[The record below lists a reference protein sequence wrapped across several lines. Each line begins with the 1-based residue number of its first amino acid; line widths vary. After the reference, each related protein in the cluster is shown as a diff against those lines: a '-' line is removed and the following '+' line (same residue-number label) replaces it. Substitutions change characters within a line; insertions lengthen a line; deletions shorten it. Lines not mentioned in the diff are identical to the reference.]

1 VWASSAAEDDVEGEF
16 VTAGNRK
23 QADIDAR
30 SAAIVADLE
39 ATAALAHR
47 GPLASKTVARRIA
60 LRSVATRLSPEVSLA
75 WVMGFLA
82 LGACIAPWP
91 QHGWLWFKLIVTT
104 FALLVC
110 YDALS
115 LWLTRH
121 DGAPVLLP
129 PEKGLRGREGQT
141 IQIPLA
147 LTSSGRRRPSREVRV
162 GIMPATQESDAAI
175 RVKSEPQ
182 RLKLE
187 QPISAEGGS
196 APASTAA
203 IQLWPWMPEVALLR
217 RGLWPGPRVG
227 IERRSR
233 LGMWRLR
240 QWFDL
245 PEPLRIETDLR
256 PGRREILRSPVY
268 RMLVASQQTPWTGHG
283 RDFERLREYQP
294 GDNYSEIAWKSTA
307 RRAAPV
313 TRLFQWEQKQE
324 VYFVVDQSRAAA
336 LALDPIAASESDESR
351 SRAPRR
357 LLDLVVETAL
367 VGATVALELGDE
379 FGLVTYA
386 DEPTSWLRAGSGQY
400 QFHQFRE
407 RLLSVEPLP
416 TTADYEALFGEIRV
430 RLRRRAYLL
439 LLGDLAERS
448 VSDSLHRGVGLVRSS
463 HALLMTSILPAHAR
477 PAFSPSEELHTEQ
490 DVYAA
495 LAGEKE
501 NQRLG
506 ALARQLRQLDVQLRY
521 VPAETFLRSAVEGYL
536 ESKRE
541 QRL

>member
-1 VWASSAAEDDVEGEF
+1 VGEIM
-16 VTAGNRK
+16 TAGDRE
-23 QADIDAR
+23 QAGVGAR
-30 SAAIVADLE
+30 GAAIVAEVE
-39 ATAALAHR
+39 ATAAPTHCD
-47 GPLASKTVARRIA
+47 PLVSNKFARRIA
-60 LRSVATRLSPEVSLA
+60 LRPVGTLFSPEASLA

-82 LGACIAPWP
+82 LGACIAPWLR
-91 QHGWLWFKLIVTT
+91 HGWLWFELIETAVMM
-104 FALLVC
+104 LVC
-110 YDALS
+110 CDAIA
-115 LWLTRH
+115 LWLTRQE
-121 DGAPVLLP
+121 GAPVLLP

-141 IQIPLA
+141 IQVPLA
-147 LTSSGRRRPSREVRV
+147 LTGSGRRPCHEVRV
-162 GIMPATQESDAAI
+162 GIMPATQESEAAI
-175 RVKSEPQ
+175 RVKREPQ
-182 RLKLE
+182 WLKLE
-187 QPISAEGGS
+187 QSNSAEGGS
-196 APASTAA
+196 TPANTH
-203 IQLWPWMPEVALLR
+203 IQLWPWMPEIALLR

-227 IERRSR
+227 IERRSHLR
-233 LGMWRLR
+233 VWRLR

-245 PEPLRIETDLR
+245 PEPLRIEADLR
-256 PGRREILRSPVY
+256 SGRREILRSPVY
-268 RMLVASQQTPWTGHG
+268 RLLVASQQTPWTGHG

-324 VYFVVDQSRAAA
+324 VYFVVDQSRVSA
-336 LALDPIAASESDESR
+336 LALDPTAATESDFSQR
-351 SRAPRR
+351 RAPRR
-357 LLDLVVETAL
+357 LLDLAVETAL

-386 DEPTSWLRAGSGQY
+386 DEPKSWLRAGSGQS
-400 QFHQFRE
+400 QFHQFCE
-407 RLLSVEPLP
+407 RLLNIEPLP

-439 LLGDLAERS
+439 LLADLAERS
-448 VSDSLHRGVGLVRSS
+448 VSDSLRRGVGLVRSS
-463 HALLMTSILPAHAR
+463 HALLMTSILPTHAR
-477 PAFSPSEELHTEQ
+477 QAFSPGEELHTEQ

-506 ALARQLRQLDVQLRY
+506 ALARQMRQLDVQLRY
-521 VPAETFLRSAVEGYL
+521 VPAEMFLRTAVEGYL

>member
-1 VWASSAAEDDVEGEF
+1 MTADDTKTASLCARGAAIADWETTAAPRHGEP
-16 VTAGNRK
+16 TRYNIGQR
-23 QADIDAR
+23 IPLR
-30 SAAIVADLE
+30 SA
-39 ATAALAHR
+39 
-47 GPLASKTVARRIA
+47 G
-60 LRSVATRLSPEVSLA
+60 TRFSPEVSLA
-75 WVMGFLA
+75 WLIALLA
-82 LGACIAPWP
+82 LGACIAPWVGR
-91 QHGWLWFKLIVTT
+91 GWLWFELIVTT
-104 FALLVC
+104 MLLLLC
-110 YDALS
+110 WDALA

-121 DGAPVLLP
+121 EGAPVLLL
-129 PEKGLRGREGQT
+129 PEKGLRGREGHT

-147 LTSSGRRRPSREVRV
+147 LTASGKRLTCREVRV
-162 GIMPATQESDAAI
+162 GIMPATQESEVAI
-175 RVKSEPQ
+175 RVKKEPE
-182 RLKLE
+182 RLRLE
-187 QPISAEGGS
+187 QANAAEEGSPSANTAPIH
-196 APASTAA
+196 
-203 IQLWPWMPEVALLR
+203 LWPWMPEIALLR

-227 IERRSR
+227 IERRSHFR
-233 LGMWRLR
+233 TWRVR
-240 QWFDL
+240 QWFDVA
-245 PEPLRIETDLR
+245 EPLRIEADLR
-256 PGRREILRSPVY
+256 SGRREVLRSPVY
-268 RMLVASQQTPWTGHG
+268 RALVASQQTPWTGHG

-324 VYFVVDQSRAAA
+324 VYFIVDQSRASA
-336 LALDPIAASESDESR
+336 LALDATAPASNVVQN
-351 SRAPRR
+351 RARRR

-386 DEPTSWLRAGSGQY
+386 DEPKSWLRAGSGQS

-407 RLLSVEPLP
+407 HLLKIEPLP
-416 TTADYEALFGEIRV
+416 TNADYEALFGEIRV

-439 LLGDLAERS
+439 LLAHLTERS
-448 VSDSLHRGVGLVRSS
+448 VSDSLRRAVGLVRSS
-463 HALLMTSILPAHAR
+463 HALLMTSILPIHAR
-477 PAFSPSEELHTEQ
+477 PAFSPGEELHTDQ

-506 ALARQLRQLDVQLRY
+506 AFVRQMRQLDVQLRY
-521 VPAETFLRSAVEGYL
+521 VPAEIFLRTAVEGYM